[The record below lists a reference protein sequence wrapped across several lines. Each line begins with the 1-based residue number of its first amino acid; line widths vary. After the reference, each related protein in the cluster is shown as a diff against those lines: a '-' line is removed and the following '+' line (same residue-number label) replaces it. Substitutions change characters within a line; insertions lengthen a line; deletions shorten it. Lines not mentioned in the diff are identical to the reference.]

1 MMTMV
6 VVAMTTMLAGTEGKH
21 KIQLKAAVEGMVV
34 MPMVTAM
41 TTGKKTNKS
50 GSERNGSGSSNV
62 PRGDWK
68 IMTEL

>member
-34 MPMVTAM
+34 MAMVTAM
-41 TTGKKTNKS
+41 TTGKKNK
-50 GSERNGSGSSNV
+50 
-62 PRGDWK
+62 
-68 IMTEL
+68 